1 VRYKNLVSRRVK
13 VTELAP
19 EWLKRE
25 LKSVGLIPEEG
36 FRFDDLNDRARVE
49 VGVLLAL
56 AALEARGLAKIGYDD
71 RGELC
76 ISLTQKGRALAEELE
91 KEEE

>member
-19 EWLKRE
+19 RWLKEE
-25 LKSVGLIPEEG
+25 LKSIGLIPEEG
-36 FRFDDLNDRARVE
+36 FRFEDLNERARVE

-56 AALEARGLAKIGYDD
+56 AALEARGLLKAGYDD
-71 RGELC
+71 SGELC
-76 ISLTQKGRALAEELE
+76 VSLTQEGRALAEELE